1 MATLGTHE
9 VNAVSSLTGAGSNQ
23 PGAWRAL
30 PILILL
36 YAFALLDRQILIL
49 MVGPIKRDLQISD
62 FHVGLLQGLAFAI
75 FYSLASL
82 PIGWLVDKYPRR
94 PIIFLGVT
102 AWGLAASACGLAQNF
117 IQLFTARIAV
127 GIGEAALSPAAYSM
141 VADLF
146 RPARLA
152 FVMSLLMIGSC
163 LGSGLAVGLGG
174 AIVGYAESGATHH
187 LPIIGQLT
195 AWQFVFVVTGLPG
208 LLLGALIYLIRE
220 PVRRDIASKHAP
232 TLRDTLQFIRSQ
244 RRFFVCHFAGFGLL
258 SVVGCGFLNWLP
270 TYMIRAFGWSIG
282 QVSVPLAILLGV
294 VSTAGT
300 LATGYVIDRLYSA
313 GRTDA
318 HLRVFAAIAIALSV
332 LGVLAFQVSQPGLF
346 LLIIT
351 PMMAVLIIAA
361 GAGAALQIVTP
372 NEMRGQIGAMFLLV
386 MNGIGLGLGPTVVG
400 AITDFLFHDEARLG
414 SSIALLFGIGGPA
427 AAILLMLGTKPM
439 RDAVASAEA
448 WRS

>member
-1 MATLGTHE
+1 MAVGM
-9 VNAVSSLTGAGSNQ
+9 AGAGDAGSTRGNAGNQ

-30 PILILL
+30 PILVLL

-62 FHVGLLQGLAFAI
+62 FQVGLLQGLAFAI

-82 PIGWLVDKYPRR
+82 PIGWLVDRHARR

-102 AWGLAASACGLAQNF
+102 AWGIAASACGLAQNF
-117 IQLFTARIAV
+117 IQLFIARIAV

-152 FVMSLLMIGSC
+152 LVMSLLMIGSC

-174 AIVGYAESGATHH
+174 VIISYAESGATHA
-187 LPIIGQLT
+187 LPIFGELK

-208 LLLGALIYLIRE
+208 LVLGALIYLVRE
-220 PVRRDIASKHAP
+220 PVRRDIANKHTP
-232 TLRDTLQFIRSQ
+232 RLRDTLEFIRAR
-244 RRFFVCHFAGFGLL
+244 RRFFICHLAGFGIL
-258 SVVGCGFLNWLP
+258 SMVGCGFLNWLP

-282 QVSVPLAILLGV
+282 QVSVPLAIMLGL
-294 VSTAGT
+294 VSTVGT
-300 LATGYVIDRLYSA
+300 LATGYVIDRLFSA

-318 HLRVFAAIAIALSV
+318 HMLVFAAIAV
-332 LGVLAFQVSQPGLF
+332 LITVFGVAAFLASGPWLF
-346 LLIIT
+346 LILIT
-351 PMMAVLIIAA
+351 PIMATMIMAA

-372 NEMRGQIGAMFLLV
+372 NEMRGQIGAMFLLI

-400 AITDFLFHDEARLG
+400 AITDFVFHDEARLG
-414 SSIALLFGIGGPA
+414 SSIMLLCGIGGPLA
-427 AAILLMLGTKPM
+427 ALLLVLGMAPM
-439 RDAVASAEA
+439 REAVKSAEA

>member
-1 MATLGTHE
+1 MAVFMALDT
-9 VNAVSSLTGAGSNQ
+9 NAGSARPATGSNQ
-23 PGAWRAL
+23 AGAWRAL
-30 PILILL
+30 PILVLL

-102 AWGLAASACGLAQNF
+102 AWGIAASACGLAQNF
-117 IQLFTARIAV
+117 IQLFAARIAV

-174 AIVGYAESGATHH
+174 AIIGYAESGATHH
-187 LPIIGQLT
+187 LPIVGELA

-208 LLLGALIYLIRE
+208 LLLGALIYLVRE

-232 TLRDTLQFIRSQ
+232 ALRDTLHFIRTR
-244 RRFFVCHFAGFGLL
+244 RRFFACHFAGFGLL

-282 QVSVPLAILLGV
+282 QVSVPLAIMLGL
-294 VSTAGT
+294 VSTVGT
-300 LATGYVIDRLYSA
+300 LTTGYVIDRLFSA

-318 HLRVFAAIAIALSV
+318 HLRVFAIITIVLTV
-332 LGVLAFQVSQPGLF
+332 LGVGAFQVSDPWLF
-346 LLIIT
+346 LALIT
-351 PMMAVLIIAA
+351 PIMATMILAA

-400 AITDFLFHDEARLG
+400 AVTDFVFHDEARLG
-414 SSIALLFGIGGPA
+414 SSIALLFGIGGPLA
-427 AAILLMLGTKPM
+427 AMLLLLGMAPM
-439 RDAVASAEA
+439 REAVKSAEA